1 MVASLDSCSEQSVG
15 STFFPHWVYLE
26 LNHWLGVDRLLVVFD
41 IKIRPDFFLR
51 NLKQLNYRLVDP
63 ADYKAYQDKESDY
76 NWNVDLSM
84 IILREL

>member
-1 MVASLDSCSEQSVG
+1 
-15 STFFPHWVYLE
+15 
-26 LNHWLGVDRLLVVFD
+26 LLVVFD

-63 ADYKAYQDKESDY
+63 ADYKAYQDEESDY